1 MLSSPD
7 PPSLQRAAQT
17 CPDASVV
24 APGLVRLPLA
34 TLTIPPATTTNHFL
48 VGSARTVLVDPS
60 APDLRDQDRLVG
72 LVGVLRNLGW
82 KLRAL
87 LLTHH
92 HSDHVGA
99 AEALRLRLQVPLL
112 AHAETV
118 NRLPHLR
125 FDGLV
130 QDGDVVAEDADGS
143 RWTALHTPGHAPGHL
158 VLQHDRSGGMVAGD
172 MVAGTGTIVV
182 DPKDGTMAD
191 YLASLRRMAA
201 AGATWLAPSHG
212 QVLPDGQAVIA
223 HYLHHRLEREAV
235 ILAALDG
242 EGVTPE
248 DLLPRVYGDVS
259 PGAWRWAQRS
269 LRAHLIHLEEQ
280 GRAQSDRG
288 RWRRQDP

>member
-1 MLSSPD
+1 VLSSPD
-7 PPSLQRAAQT
+7 LLPLQRAVQS

-24 APGLVRLPLA
+24 ACGLVRLPLA
-34 TLTIPPATTTNHFL
+34 TVTIPPATTTNHYL

-60 APDLRDQDRLVG
+60 APDLRDQDRLVH
-72 LVGVLRNLGW
+72 LVCALQELGW
-82 KLRAL
+82 ELHAL

-99 AEALRLRLQVPLL
+99 ADALRLRLNVPLL
-112 AHAETV
+112 AHAETAK
-118 NRLPHLR
+118 RLPHLG

-130 QDGDVVAEDADGS
+130 QDGDVVAEDVDGS

-182 DPKDGTMAD
+182 DPNDGTMAD

-212 QVLPDGQAVIA
+212 RVLADGQTVIA

-235 ILAALDG
+235 IHAALADDV
-242 EGVTPE
+242 VTPE

-259 PGAWRWAQRS
+259 PGSWRWALWS
-269 LRAHLIHLEEQ
+269 LMAHLIHLEAQ
-280 GRAQSDRG
+280 GRAQCDHG
-288 RWRRQDP
+288 RWCRRDP